1 MIVTTGKHI
10 TIAVG
15 SFRLCRTAET
25 PGIVTVTH
33 NRRQEPG
40 AFILPTNAEESAQF
54 IKAYQRIISED
65 VAYRDT
71 DVE

>member
-10 TIAVG
+10 VIETG
-15 SFRLCRTAET
+15 NFRFRRTAET
-25 PGIVTVTH
+25 PGIVTVTSIK
-33 NRRQEPG
+33 RQEPG
-40 AFILPTNAEESAQF
+40 ELILPTNAEESARF